1 MSNEAHA
8 QGRPPASATE
18 ATGAPEA
25 PKLVIQ
31 GASMQYRGPSG
42 TVTALRDV
50 SLTLGHGEFISIVG
64 PSGCGK
70 STLLRLASG
79 LEEPSHG
86 RILLD
91 GVELAGIPPKV
102 GFMFQRDTL
111 MPWARVD
118 DNIAVG
124 LELGG
129 APAEQRSA
137 RLAELIGFLG
147 LDGFEKHYP
156 ATLSG
161 GMRQRVSLGRLLAYE
176 PELYLMDEPFGALDA
191 QTKMTMGRELL
202 RIWSTYRKS
211 VIFVTHDIE
220 EAVSLSDRVVVMSG
234 RPGHIKAEHIVNL
247 PRPRDFRGTRLL
259 PEFRELCETIWD
271 QIIGSASGAP
281 AAAAE
286 RFGA

>member
-1 MSNEAHA
+1 
-8 QGRPPASATE
+8 
-18 ATGAPEA
+18 
-25 PKLVIQ
+25 
-31 GASMQYRGPSG
+31 MQYHGPAG
-42 TVTALRDV
+42 AVTALRDV
-50 SLTLGHGEFISIVG
+50 SLTLGHGEFIAIVG

-70 STLLRLASG
+70 STLLRLVSG
-79 LEEPSHG
+79 LETPSQG

-111 MPWARVD
+111 MPWARVE

-129 APAEQRSA
+129 TPPEQIRS
-137 RLAELIGFLG
+137 RLAELIQFLG
-147 LDGFEKHYP
+147 LAGFEQHYP

-202 RIWSTYRKS
+202 RIWSSYRKS
-211 VIFVTHDIE
+211 IIFVTHDIE

-234 RPGHIKAEHIVNL
+234 RPGHIKAVHAVNL

-271 QIIGSASGAP
+271 EIMGGAGAASADLPLHPSAP
-281 AAAAE
+281 TAA
-286 RFGA
+286 RV